1 MGILGAISAGLSLAN
16 KVWDKVKEGTLR
28 RIQKERLRKYRELN
42 REVEAKDDRETEE
55 ILRKLVGDE

>member
-42 REVEAKDDRETEE
+42 REVEVKDDRETEE
-55 ILRKLVGDE
+55 ILKKLVGDE